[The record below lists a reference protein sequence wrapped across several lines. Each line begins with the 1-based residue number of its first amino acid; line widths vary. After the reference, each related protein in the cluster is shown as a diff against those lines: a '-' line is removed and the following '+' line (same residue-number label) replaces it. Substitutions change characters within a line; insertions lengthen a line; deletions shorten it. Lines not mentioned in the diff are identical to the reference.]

1 MWGGPKDLVHK
12 ACFTWGGPGQLGQKV
27 SSQTTALM
35 RNPGR
40 KEKPASARPVLEIYS
55 ASGVPLASLLV
66 STLPALRLGAGQGS
80 ASRGQFPEPPSP
92 LQWKSGP
99 VVSLGWSAEEELLC
113 VQEDGVVLV
122 YGLHGDFRRHFSM
135 GNVGAPGGWGKG
147 MESGN
152 LRLPQPTAPLSRRCS
167 RTGF

>member
-1 MWGGPKDLVHK
+1 MDLVE
-12 ACFTWGGPGQLGQKV
+12 LDQKV
-27 SSQTTALM
+27 SSQTAALL
-35 RNPGR
+35 RNPWR
-40 KEKPASARPVLEIYS
+40 KEKAASVRPVLEIYS
-55 ASGVPLASLLV
+55 ASGMPLASLLV
-66 STLPALRLGAGQGS
+66 SSPDLPWGWGLGRVSVFQGQL
-80 ASRGQFPEPPSP
+80 QEPPSP

-135 GNVGAPGGWGKG
+135 GNVGATGAWGRG
-147 MESGN
+147 IESVTPWFAQ
-152 LRLPQPTAPLSRRCS
+152 LMALLPRRCS